1 MIKPL
6 FPTGYTCTYIHVHS
20 IDSQTLD
27 WKYIYITINIYYG
40 KCLTINMYLHVY
52 TPAPCTAPLSHER
65 AVTRLDL
72 YIIRFCANERVYGY
86 GGTHIYVPGMC
97 LQFENLQK
105 FCDEKQKQRRIR
117 PWQNAYKHDK
127 VFFKIQNN
135 ISACKCIYEIK
146 AIPKVYMYKQILIIK
161 SIISYVVLNYFSTSI
176 KKIYSKNPR
185 FNEKRVYMVVIYYVS
200 DLICVSK
207 IRKLPF

>member
-6 FPTGYTCTYIHVHS
+6 FPTGYTCIYIHVHS

-27 WKYIYITINIYYG
+27 WKYIYILLLIYFMGNASLSTCTCMCTYQPHALRH
-40 KCLTINMYLHVY
+40 CLMR
-52 TPAPCTAPLSHER
+52 EQ
-65 AVTRLDL
+65 VTRLDL
-72 YIIRFCANERVYGY
+72 YIIRFCANERVYVY

-105 FCDEKQKQRRIR
+105 FCDEKQNQRRIR

-146 AIPKVYMYKQILIIK
+146 AIPKVYMYKRI
-161 SIISYVVLNYFSTSI
+161 
-176 KKIYSKNPR
+176 
-185 FNEKRVYMVVIYYVS
+185 
-200 DLICVSK
+200 
-207 IRKLPF
+207 